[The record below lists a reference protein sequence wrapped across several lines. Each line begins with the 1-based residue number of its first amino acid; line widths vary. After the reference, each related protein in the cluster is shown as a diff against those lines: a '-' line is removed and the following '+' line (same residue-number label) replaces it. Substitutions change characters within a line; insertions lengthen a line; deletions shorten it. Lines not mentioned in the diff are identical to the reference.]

1 MHCLFFDVRP
11 KPGHMTHY
19 FEHVDRLKP
28 RLARHE
34 GLVYLE
40 RFRPIDDPDALLSHQ
55 LWRDEAAIEAWRHDA
70 THRSSQSAGRRV
82 HFEDY
87 RIQVGHMLAELPRE
101 AQVPDETGRFLVAS
115 YGETVPGNGGRTYD
129 SVTRPGY
136 LVHLAE
142 TSEAAVATDLA
153 RTAFD
158 GGAETVRL
166 FRIARDYT
174 MTDRAEAPRDSTAV
188 HDRG

>member
-11 KPGHMTHY
+11 KPGHMKHY

-28 RLARHE
+28 RLAHHE
-34 GLVYLE
+34 GLAYLE

-87 RIQVGHMLAELPRE
+87 RIQVGQLLAESPGE
-101 AQVPDETGRFLVAS
+101 ADVSDEMGRFLVAS
-115 YGETVPGNGGRTYD
+115 YGETVPRDGGRTYD

-136 LVHLAE
+136 FVHLAE
-142 TSEAAVATDLA
+142 ASRAASATELA
-153 RTAFD
+153 VTALD

-174 MTDRAEAPRDSTAV
+174 MTDRAEAPRDSVAV
-188 HDRG
+188 HDES